1 MMKRILILMGGVA
14 LCLSGCTKKVAY
26 QMVKPLPA
34 PYAVNQ
40 LQDAT
45 VPASFSSKDI
55 SWGNGKLSMEV
66 FSEDLYDAVA
76 VSELKKG
83 DTIVYDGKPIVVK
96 DIERKDKYVTV
107 NGGVEEGGADLTA
120 NQGGTYRG
128 SEMDDHST
136 YTSQGK
142 VTLPLA
148 KDFVLIDCGENPTDP
163 SDTIRTA
170 QKEYLEKVPEYRCD
184 FHVLDTR
191 VRIEKGI
198 VVEINRHWIP

>member
-1 MMKRILILMGGVA
+1 MKKLLLFMGAV
-14 LCLSGCTKKVAY
+14 LCLSSCTKKVAY

-34 PYAVNQ
+34 PYEVNK

-45 VPASFSSKDI
+45 VPAAFSSKDI
-55 SWGNGKLSMEV
+55 YWDSGKLRMEV

-76 VSELKKG
+76 VSKLKAG
-83 DTIVYDGKPIVVK
+83 DTVVYDGKPIVVK

-107 NGGVEEGGADLTA
+107 NGGIEEGGAEFTA
-120 NQGGTYRG
+120 NEGGIYRG
-128 SEMDDHST
+128 SQMDDHST
-136 YTSQGK
+136 YTSLGK

-148 KDFVLIDCGENPTDP
+148 KDFVLIDFGENPTDP
-163 SDTIRTA
+163 SDTVRTGK
-170 QKEYLEKVPEYRCD
+170 KEYLEKVPEYRRD

-191 VRIEKGI
+191 VRIEKGN

>member
-1 MMKRILILMGGVA
+1 MKKLLMFLGVA
-14 LCLSGCTKKVAY
+14 LCLSSCTKKVAY

-34 PYAVNQ
+34 SYEVDK

-45 VPASFSSKDI
+45 VPVSFSSKDI
-55 SWGNGKLSMEV
+55 SWESGKLSMEV

-76 VSELKKG
+76 VSLLKKG
-83 DTIVYDGKPIVVK
+83 DTVVYDGKPVVVNN
-96 DIERKDKYVTV
+96 IERKDKYVTV
-107 NGGVEEGGADLTA
+107 NGGIEEGGAELTA

-128 SEMDDHST
+128 SQMDDHST
-136 YTSQGK
+136 YTSLGK

-163 SDTIRTA
+163 SDTVRSG
-170 QKEYLEKVPEYRCD
+170 QKEYLEKVPEYKRD
-184 FHVLDTR
+184 FNMLNTR

>member
-1 MMKRILILMGGVA
+1 MKKLLIFVGLA
-14 LCLSGCTKKVAY
+14 LCLISCSKKVAY

-34 PYAVNQ
+34 PYEVNK
-40 LQDAT
+40 LLDAT

-55 SWGNGKLSMEV
+55 SWEIGKLSMEV
-66 FSEDLYDAVA
+66 FSEDLYDSVA
-76 VSELKKG
+76 VSQLKKG
-83 DTIVYDGKPIVVK
+83 DTVVYDGKPIEVK
-96 DIERKDKYVTV
+96 EIERKDKYVTV

-128 SEMDDHST
+128 SQMDDHST
-136 YTSQGK
+136 YTSLGK

-163 SDTIRTA
+163 SDTIRTG
-170 QKEYLEKVPEYRCD
+170 QKEYLEKVPEYRRD
-184 FHVLDTR
+184 FNILDTR
-191 VRIEKGI
+191 VRIENGV

>member
-1 MMKRILILMGGVA
+1 MMKKLLILLVVA
-14 LCLSGCTKKVAY
+14 LCLVSCTKKVAY

-34 PYAVNQ
+34 PYAVSL

-45 VPASFSSKDI
+45 VPASFSSNDI
-55 SWGNGKLSMEV
+55 SWENGKLSMEV

-83 DTIVYDGKPIVVK
+83 DTVVYDGKPIVVK
-96 DIERKDKYVTV
+96 DIDRKDKYVTL
-107 NGGVEEGGADLTA
+107 NGGVEEGGADLTV
-120 NQGGTYRG
+120 NQGGTFRG
-128 SEMDDHST
+128 TEMDDHST
-136 YTSQGK
+136 YTSLGK

-163 SDTIRTA
+163 SDTVRTA
-170 QKEYLEKVPEYRCD
+170 QKTYLEKVPEYRRD

>member
-1 MMKRILILMGGVA
+1 MKKLLIFVGLA
-14 LCLSGCTKKVAY
+14 LCLISCSKKVAY

-34 PYAVNQ
+34 PYEVNK
-40 LQDAT
+40 LLDAT

-55 SWGNGKLSMEV
+55 SWEIGKLSMEV
-66 FSEDLYDAVA
+66 FSEDLYDSVA
-76 VSELKKG
+76 VSQLKKG
-83 DTIVYDGKPIVVK
+83 DTVVYDGKPIEVK
-96 DIERKDKYVTV
+96 EIERKDKYVTV

-128 SEMDDHST
+128 SQMDDHST
-136 YTSQGK
+136 YTSLGK

-163 SDTIRTA
+163 SDTIRTG
-170 QKEYLEKVPEYRCD
+170 QKEYLEKVPEYRRD
-184 FHVLDTR
+184 FNMLNSR
-191 VRIEKGI
+191 VRIENGV

>member
-1 MMKRILILMGGVA
+1 MKKLLIFVGLA
-14 LCLSGCTKKVAY
+14 LCLISCSKKVAY

-34 PYAVNQ
+34 PYEVNK
-40 LQDAT
+40 LLDAT

-55 SWGNGKLSMEV
+55 SWEIGKLSMEV
-66 FSEDLYDAVA
+66 FSEDLYDSVA
-76 VSELKKG
+76 VSQLKKG
-83 DTIVYDGKPIVVK
+83 DTVVYDGKPIEVK

-128 SEMDDHST
+128 SQMDDHST
-136 YTSQGK
+136 YTSLGK

-163 SDTIRTA
+163 SDTIRTG
-170 QKEYLEKVPEYRCD
+170 QKEYLEKVPEYRRD
-184 FHVLDTR
+184 FNILDTR
-191 VRIEKGI
+191 VRIENGV

>member
-1 MMKRILILMGGVA
+1 MKKLLILTVVA
-14 LCLSGCTKKVAY
+14 LCLVSCTKKVAY

-34 PYAVNQ
+34 PYAVNK

-45 VPASFSSKDI
+45 VPASFSSRDI
-55 SWGNGKLSMEV
+55 SWENGKLRMEV

-76 VSELKKG
+76 VSQLKKG
-83 DTIVYDGKPIVVK
+83 DTVVYDGKPIVVK
-96 DIERKDKYVTV
+96 DIERKDRYVTV

-120 NQGGTYRG
+120 NQGGLYRG
-128 SEMDDHST
+128 TEMDDHST
-136 YTSQGK
+136 YTSLGK

-163 SDTIRTA
+163 YDTIRTA
-170 QKEYLEKVPEYRCD
+170 QKEYLEKVPEYRRD

-191 VRIEKGI
+191 VRIEKGN

>member
-1 MMKRILILMGGVA
+1 
-14 LCLSGCTKKVAY
+14 
-26 QMVKPLPA
+26 MVKPLPA
-34 PYAVNQ
+34 PYEVNK

-55 SWGNGKLSMEV
+55 SWESGKLSMEV

-76 VSELKKG
+76 VSQLKKG
-83 DTIVYDGKPIVVK
+83 DTVVYDGKPIVVK

-128 SEMDDHST
+128 SQMDDHST
-136 YTSQGK
+136 YTSLGN

-163 SDTIRTA
+163 SDTIRTG
-170 QKEYLEKVPEYRCD
+170 QKEFLEKVPEYRRD
-184 FHVLDTR
+184 FNMLNSR
-191 VRIEKGI
+191 VRIENGV

>member
-1 MMKRILILMGGVA
+1 MKKLLLFMGAV
-14 LCLSGCTKKVAY
+14 LCLSSCTKKVAY

-34 PYAVNQ
+34 PYEVNK
-40 LQDAT
+40 LQDAI
-45 VPASFSSKDI
+45 VPASFSFKDI
-55 SWGNGKLSMEV
+55 SWDEGKLSMEV

-76 VSELKKG
+76 VSKLKAG
-83 DTIVYDGKPIVVK
+83 DTVVYDDKPIVVK

-107 NGGVEEGGADLTA
+107 NGGIEEGGAELTA
-120 NQGGTYRG
+120 NEGGTYRG
-128 SEMDDHST
+128 YQMDDHST
-136 YTSQGK
+136 YNSLGK

-163 SDTIRTA
+163 SDTVRTGK
-170 QKEYLEKVPEYRCD
+170 KEYLEKVPEYRRD

-191 VRIEKGI
+191 VRIEKGN

>member
-1 MMKRILILMGGVA
+1 MMKKLLILM
-14 LCLSGCTKKVAY
+14 
-26 QMVKPLPA
+26 
-34 PYAVNQ
+34 
-40 LQDAT
+40 
-45 VPASFSSKDI
+45 
-55 SWGNGKLSMEV
+55 
-66 FSEDLYDAVA
+66 
-76 VSELKKG
+76 
-83 DTIVYDGKPIVVK
+83 
-96 DIERKDKYVTV
+96 
-107 NGGVEEGGADLTA
+107 GGVEEGGADLTA

-163 SDTIRTA
+163 SDTIRST
-170 QKEYLEKVPEYRCD
+170 QKEYLEKVPEYRRE
-184 FHVLDTR
+184 FQVLDTR

>member
-1 MMKRILILMGGVA
+1 MKKLLIFVGVA
-14 LCLSGCTKKVAY
+14 LCLSSCSKKMAY

-34 PYAVNQ
+34 PYEVNK

-45 VPASFSSKDI
+45 VPASFSSMDI
-55 SWGNGKLSMEV
+55 SWEIGKLSMEV

-76 VSELKKG
+76 VSQLKKG
-83 DTIVYDGKPIVVK
+83 DTVVYDGKPIVVK

-107 NGGVEEGGADLTA
+107 NGGIEQGGADLTA

-136 YTSQGK
+136 YTSLGK
-142 VTLPLA
+142 VSLPLA

-163 SDTIRTA
+163 SVTIRTG
-170 QKEYLEKVPEYRCD
+170 QKEYLEKVPEYRRD
-184 FHVLDTR
+184 FNILNTR
-191 VRIEKGI
+191 VRIEKGV

>member
-1 MMKRILILMGGVA
+1 MMKKLLILM
-14 LCLSGCTKKVAY
+14 
-26 QMVKPLPA
+26 
-34 PYAVNQ
+34 
-40 LQDAT
+40 
-45 VPASFSSKDI
+45 
-55 SWGNGKLSMEV
+55 
-66 FSEDLYDAVA
+66 
-76 VSELKKG
+76 
-83 DTIVYDGKPIVVK
+83 
-96 DIERKDKYVTV
+96 
-107 NGGVEEGGADLTA
+107 GGVEEGGADLTA

-163 SDTIRTA
+163 SDTIRST
-170 QKEYLEKVPEYRCD
+170 QKEYLEKVPEYRRD

>member
-1 MMKRILILMGGVA
+1 MGGIV

-34 PYAVNQ
+34 PYAVNK
-40 LQDAT
+40 LLDAT
-45 VPASFSSKDI
+45 VHASFSSKDI
-55 SWGNGKLSMEV
+55 SWEIGKLSMEV

-76 VSELKKG
+76 VSQLKKG
-83 DTIVYDGKPIVVK
+83 DTVVYDGKSIVVK

-107 NGGVEEGGADLTA
+107 NGGIEQGGADLTA

-128 SEMDDHST
+128 SQMDDLST
-136 YTSQGK
+136 YTSLGK

-148 KDFVLIDCGENPTDP
+148 KDFVLIDCGENPTNP
-163 SDTIRTA
+163 SDTIRTG
-170 QKEYLEKVPEYRCD
+170 QKEYLEKVPEYRRD
-184 FHVLDTR
+184 FNILNTR
-191 VRIEKGI
+191 VRIENGV